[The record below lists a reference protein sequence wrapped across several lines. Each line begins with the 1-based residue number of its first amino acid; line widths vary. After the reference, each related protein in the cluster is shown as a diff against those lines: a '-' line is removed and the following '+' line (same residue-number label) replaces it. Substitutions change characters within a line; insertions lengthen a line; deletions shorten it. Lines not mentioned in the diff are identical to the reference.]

1 VHDVDFR
8 AENGIVSKTHND
20 SENTVIKQS
29 FGENSDSP
37 N

>member
-20 SENTVIKQS
+20 TESTGVLQS
-29 FGENSDSP
+29 FGENSDPP